1 MNHSLRILP
10 SGVKFPLNLVHF
22 LTNFELQLREVTK
35 LFSCFLIHL
44 VRMKSSKKPHQ
55 RFLITF
61 LLFEILAYI
70 TFLFPLKSILKVQ
83 NPS

>member
-1 MNHSLRILP
+1 MNHSLRILA

-35 LFSCFLIHL
+35 FFSSFLIHL
-44 VRMKSSKKPHQ
+44 VRMKSSKKPYQ
-55 RFLITF
+55 RLLITF